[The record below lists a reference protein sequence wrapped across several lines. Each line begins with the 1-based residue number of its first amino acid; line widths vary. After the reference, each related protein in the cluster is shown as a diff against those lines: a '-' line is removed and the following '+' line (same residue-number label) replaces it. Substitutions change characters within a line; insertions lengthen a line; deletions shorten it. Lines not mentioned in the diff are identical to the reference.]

1 MGCTSRSIARLFSAG
16 LFLGL
21 CAALVPGANGQDLG
35 PADRFERWREEVEP
49 IMLRP
54 EMAAFDR
61 LTADYQRQAFIREF
75 WRVRDPFPQTARNEM
90 KERYEER
97 VAHARSNFNGLDD
110 DRTRVLLVH
119 GFPNREVEVRCT
131 TTRSPAVI
139 WAYSGSDAVDFG
151 FVVVFLRGSGGTG
164 PARIWRPGRG
174 GVLEQVIRSAR
185 ACINGSLLDD
195 LAKQIRGLGS
205 DYESRID
212 RVLLKPRPRSLE
224 WVSAFS
230 AASTDLPAD
239 STTFDSSV
247 LVDYLGRHQSRTAV
261 RGVVSFARDEAD
273 IGEFAGHRSFDFVLL
288 GEVVREDELLES
300 FRYQFGI
307 PAEAARPELNLV
319 FQRYLRPDE
328 YRVILRIEDLH
339 GQRFSRVEL
348 PLVVPQLDQEFVP
361 PSTTDPEIDRIFAE
375 ATAALELG
383 ETTLALL
390 PPSEG
395 LQTGFLRTDT
405 LATGDN
411 IDRVRFFLDDELIL
425 TKNRPPYNVELDLG
439 PFPRRRLLRAE
450 ALDDTGQ
457 TLAWDELELN
467 AGGQRFSVR
476 LVSPRAGESFADSV
490 LVEARVNAPEDK
502 AIDFVEVFL
511 NETLMAKLYQEPW
524 IQPLALDQPG
534 QLSYVRVVAHLTDGN
549 KAEDLVF
556 VNAPDHLEEVEI
568 QFVELYAAVTDRN
581 GRLIEGLDVADFAVR
596 EDGSAQRITRFEKVE
611 DLPIHVGVLIDNS
624 ASMKGAIDTARRA
637 ALGFF
642 EEAITPRDRAAVITF
657 NRFPN
662 LAVRLTSDLSR
673 LGGGLAGLTAEGQ
686 TALYDSLMFALYHFT
701 GVSGQRAILLLSDG
715 KDEVSRFSF
724 EDTLEYARRAGVT
737 VYAVGLQIGET
748 GAKRKLATLARET
761 GGESYFIQDPS
772 ELAGIYAAIQR
783 ELRSQYLIAYQSTN
797 TAANDRFRRVEVK
810 VGRPGARV
818 KTISG
823 YYP

>member
-1 MGCTSRSIARLFSAG
+1 
-16 LFLGL
+16 
-21 CAALVPGANGQDLG
+21 
-35 PADRFERWREEVEP
+35 
-49 IMLRP
+49 MLRP
-54 EMAAFDR
+54 EMAAYDR

-75 WRVRDPFPQTARNEM
+75 WKVRDPFPQTARNEM

-119 GFPNREVEVRCT
+119 GFPGREVEVRCT
-131 TTRSPAVI
+131 TTRTPAVI

-164 PARIWRPGRG
+164 PARIWRPSRG
-174 GVLEQVIRSAR
+174 GVLEQVIRASR
-185 ACINGSLLDD
+185 GCINGSLLDD
-195 LAKQIRGLGS
+195 LAKQISGLGS
-205 DYESRID
+205 DYESRLD

-239 STTFDSSV
+239 AATFESDIA
-247 LVDYLGRHQSRTAV
+247 VDFLGRHQSRTAV
-261 RGVVSFARDEAD
+261 RGVVSFPREAVVV
-273 IGEFAGHRSFDFVLL
+273 GEFAGHSSFDFVLL
-288 GEVVREDELLES
+288 GEVVLGNELLES
-300 FRYQFGI
+300 FRYQFGVPSDI
-307 PAEAARPELNLV
+307 ARQDMNLV

-328 YRVILRIEDLH
+328 YRIILRVEDLH
-339 GQRFSRVEL
+339 GEGFSRIEM
-348 PLVVPQLDQEFVP
+348 PLVVPRLENEFVP

-383 ETTLALL
+383 ETTIALL

-395 LQTGFLRTDT
+395 LQTGFVRTDT
-405 LATGDN
+405 LATGED
-411 IDRVRFFLDDELIL
+411 IDRVSFFLDDQLIA
-425 TKNRPPYNVELDLG
+425 TKNRPPYNVEIDLG

-450 ALDDTGQ
+450 ALDEGGE

-476 LVSPRAGESFADSV
+476 LVSPRSGESFSDSV
-490 LVEARVNAPEDK
+490 LVEARITAPEDK
-502 AIDFVEVFL
+502 AVDHVEVFL
-511 NETLMAKLYQEPW
+511 NETLMARLYQEPW

-534 QLSYVRVVAHLTDGN
+534 QLSYVRVVAYLADGN
-549 KAEDLVF
+549 TAEDLVF

-568 QFVELYAAVTDRN
+568 QFVELYAAVTDRT
-581 GRLIEGLDVADFAVR
+581 GRLIEGLEAQDFTVK
-596 EDGSAQRITRFEKVE
+596 EDGSRQQITRFEKVE

-624 ASMKGAIDTARRA
+624 ASMKGALDTARRA

-662 LAVRLTSDLSR
+662 LAVRMTSDLSR
-673 LGGGLAGLTAEGQ
+673 LGGGLAGLSAEGQ

-737 VYAVGLQIGET
+737 VYAVGLQIAET

-761 GGESYFIQDPS
+761 GGESYFIQDPE
-772 ELAGIYAAIQR
+772 ELAGIYASIER

-797 TAANDRFRRVEVK
+797 TAADDQFRRIELK
-810 VGRPGARV
+810 ASAPGARV